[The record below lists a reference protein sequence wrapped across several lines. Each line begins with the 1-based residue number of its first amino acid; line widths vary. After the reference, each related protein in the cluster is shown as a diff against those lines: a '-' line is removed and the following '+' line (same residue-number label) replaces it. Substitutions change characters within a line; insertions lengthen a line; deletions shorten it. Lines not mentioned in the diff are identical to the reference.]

1 MYFFSIGIF
10 LVSLTSCSEEEPKVR
25 ADDIQE
31 VNLSSKVRTQK
42 VSSTAFSSKIELSAN
57 LQAFRSAV
65 LAPKSA
71 GRISEVFVRA
81 GDTVQQGDILLEIQ
95 SKDGPTQ

>member
-1 MYFFSIGIF
+1 MSFFSIGTF
-10 LVSLTSCSEEEPKVR
+10 VLSLTSCAEEEVKIQ

-57 LQAFRSAV
+57 LQALMHGCWDNR
-65 LAPKSA
+65 
-71 GRISEVFVRA
+71 
-81 GDTVQQGDILLEIQ
+81 
-95 SKDGPTQ
+95 